1 MFSTRIG
8 QENLTYNHQQTAA
21 AKPLNQGIKGL
32 ESKTPGPKAPKTP
45 FRRQDENA
53 IQFNKSGLKTGGKAK
68 QDAFVTPAGPRT
80 RAPLG
85 MKTTNVKATAFQTP
99 APKTQGKE
107 AKSTQKPVSPRL
119 RRAKVKIHQAE
130 AVAADPED
138 NVPEIEYMPP
148 RSVPLPDYPDD
159 IHEMDFARIF
169 DPKTMLRDIV
179 QANAYEA
186 AERFEQ
192 ELEADSNR
200 AQKQMEEA
208 MARDAFLAYGDP
220 ERTAQRQKLLAQD
233 QAAEKASPSTMSSIS
248 AASALSTTGSSG
260 PRFAAPTAATKA
272 RIVPLAPKSTNGNH
286 SVATAASKS
295 TLGYSKGRVVSA
307 SKRPGLSNA
316 HRVPVVKKS
325 GADPAE
331 KKVMERLAAEEQR
344 NQELRDIGLG
354 SLVDDDESPL
364 EEMLK
369 KSFGLG
375 MEEQMGSLKLDED
388 DDACKDFVLGVP
400 EDD

>member
-1 MFSTRIG
+1 MFSTRLG

-45 FRRQDENA
+45 FRRQDENT
-53 IQFNKSGLKTGGKAK
+53 IQFNKSGLKTGSKAK

-99 APKTQGKE
+99 APKTQGKD

-138 NVPEIEYMPP
+138 DVPEIEYMPP

-169 DPKTMLRDIV
+169 DPKTMLGDIV

-186 AERFEQ
+186 AERFERKQ
-192 ELEADSNR
+192 EADSDR

-220 ERTAQRQKLLAQD
+220 ERTARREKLLAQD
-233 QAAEKASPSTMSSIS
+233 QAAAKASPSTISSKT
-248 AASALSTTGSSG
+248 AASALSTTTSSG

-272 RIVPLAPKSTNGNH
+272 RTVPLAPKSTNGNH
-286 SVATAASKS
+286 DVATVASKS

-316 HRVPVVKKS
+316 HKVPVVKKS
-325 GADPAE
+325 SANPAD

-354 SLVDDDESPL
+354 SLVDDDEAPL
-364 EEMLK
+364 EELLK

-375 MEEQMGSLKLDED
+375 MEEQMGGLKLDED
-388 DDACKDFVLGVP
+388 DDACKDFVLTHS

>member
-1 MFSTRIG
+1 MFSTRIN

-45 FRRQDENA
+45 FRRQDENT

-99 APKTQGKE
+99 APKTQGKDVR
-107 AKSTQKPVSPRL
+107 STQKPVSPRL

-130 AVAADPED
+130 AVAADTED
-138 NVPEIEYMPP
+138 DVPEIEYMPP

-169 DPKTMLRDIV
+169 DPKTMLGDIV
-179 QANAYEA
+179 RANVYEA
-186 AERFEQ
+186 AERFERKQ
-192 ELEADSNR
+192 EADSDR

-220 ERTAQRQKLLAQD
+220 ERTARRQKLLAQD
-233 QAAEKASPSTMSSIS
+233 QAAEKASPSTVSSKS
-248 AASALSTTGSSG
+248 AASALSKTGTSG
-260 PRFAAPTAATKA
+260 PRFAAPTVATKA
-272 RIVPLAPKSTNGNH
+272 RIVPLAPKSTNANH
-286 SVATAASKS
+286 NVATAASKS

-316 HRVPVVKKS
+316 HRVPVVKRS
-325 GADPAE
+325 GANPADQ
-331 KKVMERLAAEEQR
+331 KVMERLAAEEQR

-354 SLVDDDESPL
+354 SLVDDDEAPL

-375 MEEQMGSLKLDED
+375 MEAHMGGLKLDEE
-388 DDACKDFVLGVP
+388 DDACKDFVLGHP

>member
-8 QENLTYNHQQTAA
+8 QENLTYNHQTIAA
-21 AKPLNQGIKGL
+21 AKPLNQGVKGL

-45 FRRQDENA
+45 FRRQDENT
-53 IQFNKSGLKTGGKAK
+53 IQFKKSALKTGGKAK
-68 QDAFVTPAGPRT
+68 QDAFITPAGPRT

-99 APKTQGKE
+99 APKTHGKE

-130 AVAADPED
+130 AVAAEPED
-138 NVPEIEYMPP
+138 DVPEIEYMPP

-169 DPKTMLRDIV
+169 DPKTMLRDIAC
-179 QANAYEA
+179 ANAYEK
-186 AERFEQ
+186 AEQFEQ
-192 ELEADSNR
+192 KLEADSDR
-200 AQKQMEEA
+200 AFKKMEEA
-208 MARDAFLAYGDP
+208 MARDAYMAYGDP
-220 ERTAQRQKLLAQD
+220 ERTALRQELLAQD
-233 QAAEKASPSTMSSIS
+233 QAAEATAPSTLSSRS
-248 AASALSTTGSSG
+248 AASVLSKTESSG

-286 SVATAASKS
+286 AVASAASKS

-316 HRVPVVKKS
+316 HKVPVVKKS
-325 GADPAE
+325 GSDPSE
-331 KKVMERLAAEEQR
+331 RKVMERLAAEEQR

-354 SLVDDDESPL
+354 SLVDDDEGLL

-369 KSFGLG
+369 KSFGLS
-375 MEEQMGSLKLDED
+375 MEGQMDGLKLDED
-388 DDACKDFVLGVP
+388 DDACKDFVLGAP
-400 EDD
+400 EED